1 MKIIPVICLFLLV
14 LSVSCKKTS
23 DQPNT
28 PPPVTDTTKP
38 VSPKPSPVITNF
50 SPVSG
55 AADTIVTINGAH
67 FNSDISKDIVK
78 FNGTVAVIKSG
89 TESQLIVAVP
99 SGASTGKIT
108 VMVDTGT
115 AVSALDFTMIAG
127 NQWTLLTTFPGT
139 FMQSMTSFQIGNKLY
154 IGIGQASSGNLTEFW
169 EYDIPSGVWT
179 QKADYPAMSLPKQG
193 AGFSVGN
200 KGYVIMSPDTLGYPV
215 FWEYDPAANKWT
227 DKGYFPQTLQQ
238 GMIAFTI
245 DNYAYIG
252 PGGDG
257 SSGSRQVWQYD
268 PVANSWTRKTDY
280 PGAGTTWPAA
290 FTIGHYAYVGTG
302 MTGMNTV
309 TSSKDFYRYDPSS
322 DTWTRKADFPGVG
335 RNSAAAFSIG
345 NFGYLGSGVSNT
357 GYVADFWQYNPS
369 ADTWKQIKDFGGSY
383 RGSAITCSG
392 NQQGYAGFGM
402 GSLHQA
408 GPFGAYN
415 NTYID
420 WWQYQP

>member
-1 MKIIPVICLFLLV
+1 MKLIPAFCIFLLM
-14 LSVSCKKTS
+14 LSVSCKKSS

-28 PPPVTDTTKP
+28 PPPVTDTTKLP
-38 VSPKPSPVITNF
+38 APKPLPVITNF

-55 AADTIVTINGAH
+55 AVDTIVTITGAH
-67 FNSDISKDIVK
+67 FNADISKDIVK
-78 FNGTVAVIKSG
+78 FNGTTAVIKSG
-89 TESQLIVAVP
+89 SESQLIVAVP

-115 AVSALDFTMIAG
+115 AISAQDFTMIAG

-139 FMQSMTSFQIGNKLY
+139 FMQSMTSFQIGTKLY
-154 IGIGQASSGNLTEFW
+154 IGIGQASAGNLTEFW
-169 EYDIPSGVWT
+169 EYDISSGVWT

-215 FWEYDPAANKWT
+215 FWEYDPAADKWT
-227 DKGYFPQTLQQ
+227 AKGYFPQTLQQ

-245 DNYAYIG
+245 DNYAYVG

-257 SSGSRQVWQYD
+257 PSGSRKVWQYD
-268 PVANSWTRKTDY
+268 PVANSWTRKSDY
-280 PGAGTTWPAA
+280 PGAGTTWPAV

-309 TSSKDFYRYDPSS
+309 TGSKDFYRYDPSS

-335 RNSAAAFSIG
+335 RNSAAGFAIG
-345 NFGYLGSGVSNT
+345 NFGYLGTGVSNN
-357 GYVADFWQYNPS
+357 GYVADYWQYNPS

-383 RGSAITCSG
+383 RGSAIACSG

-420 WWQYQP
+420 LWQYQP

>member
-1 MKIIPVICLFLLV
+1 MKLIPAVCIFLLM
-14 LSVSCKKTS
+14 LSVSCKKST

-28 PPPVTDTTKP
+28 PPPITDTTKLP
-38 VSPKPSPVITNF
+38 APKPLPVITNF
-50 SPVSG
+50 TPLSG
-55 AADTIVTINGAH
+55 AVDTTVTIVGAH
-67 FNSDISKDIVK
+67 FDPDISKDIVK
-78 FNGTVAVIKSG
+78 FNGTTAVIKSG
-89 TESQLIVAVP
+89 TESQLIVIVP

-108 VMVDTGT
+108 VIVDTSRV
-115 AVSALDFTMIAG
+115 VSAQDFTMVAG

-139 FMQSMTSFQIGNKLY
+139 FMQSMTSFQIGTKLY
-154 IGIGQASSGNLTEFW
+154 IGIGQASTGNLTEFW
-169 EYDIPSGVWT
+169 EYNISSGVWT

-200 KGYVIMSPDTLGYPV
+200 KGYVIMSPDTLGYPG
-215 FWEYDPAANKWT
+215 FWEYDPAADKWT
-227 DKGYFPQTLQQ
+227 AKGYFPQTLQQ

-245 DNYAYIG
+245 DNYAYVG

-257 SSGSRQVWQYD
+257 SSGSRKVWQYD
-268 PVANSWTRKTDY
+268 PVANSWTRKSDY

-302 MTGMNTV
+302 MTGMNGSAV
-309 TSSKDFYRYDPSS
+309 SKDFYRYDPSS

-335 RNSAAAFSIG
+335 RNSAAAFAIG
-345 NFGYLGSGVSNT
+345 NFGYLGIGVSAN
-357 GYVADFWQYNPS
+357 GYVADYWKYNPS
-369 ADTWKQIKDFGGSY
+369 ADAWIQIKDFGGSY
-383 RGSAITCSG
+383 RGSATTCSG

-420 WWQYQP
+420 LWQYQP